1 MHYMLLIH
9 SNEDSRGSL
18 SEEERNEMFGEY
30 FAFSDSIS
38 DRTIE
43 SAPLEPSTASTTVR
57 VRNGETLVTDGPF
70 AETREQLGGFYLI
83 DVETLD
89 EALEIAAR
97 CPGAK
102 HGTVEVRPL
111 MPIPAR
117 QP

>member
-1 MHYMLLIH
+1 MFAEY
-9 SNEDSRGSL
+9 NEFR
-18 SEEERNEMFGEY
+18 
-30 FAFSDSIS
+30 DSIR
-38 DRTIE
+38 DQTIQN
-43 SAPLEPSTASTTVR
+43 APLEPSSATTTVR

-70 AETREQLGGFYLI
+70 AETKAQLGGFYLI
-83 DVETLD
+83 EAETLD

-102 HGTVEVRPL
+102 HGAVEVRPL

>member
-1 MHYMLLIH
+1 MQYMLLIH
-9 SNEDSRGSL
+9 SDETRDPGT
-18 SEEERNEMFGEY
+18 EEERNAMFGEY
-30 FAFSDSIS
+30 FAFSDSIR
-38 DRTIE
+38 DLTIE
-43 SAPLEPSTASTTVR
+43 AAPLEPSTASTTVR

-70 AETREQLGGFYLI
+70 AETKEQLGGFYLI